1 MKSFKLNKI
10 KLLIFILAILVIL
23 FSIYLFNNT
32 EMLNNLFGTEIK
44 QETEE
49 QKEFF
54 SYFIYDNADNEK
66 LKVSVIFNSHDNGI
80 EYIQKP
86 DGEIIYTNGKMEISI
101 DYVCKLG
108 VEETFIIKEVGKDVK
123 QEVLMVPESGNEE
136 APFTIANADQLQNI
150 TNNPLLKRDSVYN
163 VKECYKLINDIDLSG
178 IDWKPIGDP
187 SNLQIVLNSFFGE
200 LDGDGHI
207 ISNLNID
214 SEESY
219 QGLFAFVTGTI
230 KNVKLENFVVKGQ
243 NYVGALVG
251 YSTNEISNCELK
263 NSQIIATGSN
273 IGGLIGRSG
282 GNVTGN
288 IINAV
293 SVEGGQYTGGLI
305 GTSTSVTT
313 NNTVDVTVTGKAY
326 TGGLIG
332 NAGNVTN
339 GNTVN
344 ANVTGEN
351 YTGGLI
357 GYTSSVCERNIV
369 QTTVTGI
376 GYVGGLIGSSAKL
389 IKANTVNNTII
400 TGQNIVGG
408 LIGYTNANVSENNV
422 NNVQIEAKGD
432 KIQGTG
438 NMGGLIGHVV
448 SNGELTVN
456 SNKVKVTIEG
466 EGSYIGGL
474 IGNVLAKGNNTTRIV
489 NIFDN
494 YTTGNILV
502 TGDNVGGLIGLS
514 NATGNG
520 NGGKGYFYL
529 QNSYSVMDIKISGAH
544 CGGLIGY
551 YYTLGTG
558 SSYSGQAFSS
568 IKNCFS
574 IGNVEGSDSIGGC
587 VGVSELKIGKR
598 GSIARGDI
606 TNSYSLGKVIGQT
619 NLGAVIGIKTGNDTS
634 VSNVF
639 WESGISGIESS
650 AYGTKVDLSNM
661 FSQELFK
668 NWNFNNIWQIDEGS
682 TLPYLKNLDKPD
694 AVNKANIDAMP
705 R

>member
-1 MKSFKLNKI
+1 
-10 KLLIFILAILVIL
+10 
-23 FSIYLFNNT
+23 
-32 EMLNNLFGTEIK
+32 
-44 QETEE
+44 
-49 QKEFF
+49 
-54 SYFIYDNADNEK
+54 
-66 LKVSVIFNSHDNGI
+66 
-80 EYIQKP
+80 
-86 DGEIIYTNGKMEISI
+86 
-101 DYVCKLG
+101 
-108 VEETFIIKEVGKDVK
+108 
-123 QEVLMVPESGNEE
+123 
-136 APFTIANADQLQNI
+136 
-150 TNNPLLKRDSVYN
+150 
-163 VKECYKLINDIDLSG
+163 
-178 IDWKPIGDP
+178 
-187 SNLQIVLNSFFGE
+187 
-200 LDGDGHI
+200 
-207 ISNLNID
+207 
-214 SEESY
+214 
-219 QGLFAFVTGTI
+219 
-230 KNVKLENFVVKGQ
+230 
-243 NYVGALVG
+243 
-251 YSTNEISNCELK
+251 
-263 NSQIIATGSN
+263 
-273 IGGLIGRSG
+273 
-282 GNVTGN
+282 
-288 IINAV
+288 
-293 SVEGGQYTGGLI
+293 
-305 GTSTSVTT
+305 
-313 NNTVDVTVTGKAY
+313 
-326 TGGLIG
+326 
-332 NAGNVTN
+332 
-339 GNTVN
+339 
-344 ANVTGEN
+344 
-351 YTGGLI
+351 
-357 GYTSSVCERNIV
+357 
-369 QTTVTGI
+369 
-376 GYVGGLIGSSAKL
+376 
-389 IKANTVNNTII
+389 
-400 TGQNIVGG
+400 
-408 LIGYTNANVSENNV
+408 
-422 NNVQIEAKGD
+422 
-432 KIQGTG
+432 
-438 NMGGLIGHVV
+438 MGGLIGHVV

-474 IGNVLAKGNNTTRIV
+474 IGNVLAKGDNTTRIV

-558 SSYSGQAFSS
+558 SSYSGQASSS

-598 GSIARGDI
+598 GSSASGYI

-619 NLGAVIGIKTGNDTS
+619 NLGAVIGIGAGNNTTS